1 MKRILLVLCFFS
13 LVLSAV
19 SSFSEQKNSAFVNYE
34 KKEILLGYPGEVLSI
49 AFSPDGKILAIGT
62 SDKKVVIWDV
72 STWQILSIL
81 EKNTARV
88 MAVAFSPDS
97 KILASGDRD
106 NKIYLWDTTTWKVID
121 TIKANEGVETLAFNQ
136 DASLLAIACDDKT
149 ALLWNIKN
157 KSVYKKLTGHKG
169 DANTITFS
177 PDGTRVATG
186 SRDNTVILW
195 DVASG
200 NLITTLYG
208 HSNNVQTVAYSPD
221 GKHLATG
228 GADNLTII
236 WDAKTGKRENILTGS
251 SNTICSV
258 SFVPNTNILMAGN
271 CKIFLGPFF
280 IKTHVAGSGCNL
292 VFWDIESAKPIKS
305 IDTDCSLSS
314 SVFSSDARYFAVG
327 TATHDGQFITIYER
341 K

>member
-1 MKRILLVLCFFS
+1 MKRILSVVCFLS
-13 LVLSAV
+13 LVLYPSL
-19 SSFSEQKNSAFVNYE
+19 SFSEPKSSASLNYE

-49 AFSPDGKILAIGT
+49 AFSPDGKIMAIGT

-88 MAVAFSPDS
+88 MAVTFSPDS

-106 NKIYLWDTTTWKVID
+106 NTIYLWDTATWKVID
-121 TIKANEGVETLAFNQ
+121 MIKANEGIEALSFNQ
-136 DASLLAIACDDKT
+136 DATMLAIACDDKT
-149 ALLWNIKN
+149 ALLWSIKN
-157 KSVYKKLTGHKG
+157 KSIYKKLIGHKG
-169 DANTITFS
+169 DADTIAFS
-177 PDGTRVATG
+177 PDGTRAATG

-200 NLITTLYG
+200 NPIKTLYG

-221 GKHLATG
+221 GKYLATG

-236 WDAKTGKRENILTGS
+236 WDAKTGKRVNILTGS
-251 SNTICSV
+251 SNTICSL
-258 SFVPNTNILMAGN
+258 SFVPSTNILVAGD

-280 IKTHVAGSGCNL
+280 IKSHVAGNGCNL
-292 VFWDIESAKPIKS
+292 AFWDVESAKPIKS